1 MDKLLD
7 FFHRVREKTAP
18 VLEKMGEI
26 FGVIGGILRK
36 IGRFI
41 FLIRKLLL
49 AIPVVVGALSM
60 AQYAK
65 EHLPAQVGL
74 LIQESGAY
82 TYVIDQSVA
91 ITGCLA
97 VTAACL
103 LLMFCSRRTI
113 YPWLISIFSLIL
125 PLVLLLTNIF
135 PA

>member
-1 MDKLLD
+1 MDKVLD
-7 FFHRVREKTAP
+7 FFRRVREKTAP
-18 VLEKMGEI
+18 VFEKMSEI
-26 FGVIGGILRK
+26 FATIGNVLRK
-36 IGRFI
+36 IGRFF

-49 AIPVVVGALSM
+49 AIPVVVGALYM